1 MMPSHG
7 CSEKYSSNACGA
19 LQNAGAPK
27 FARPNQLTE
36 QSQIPKSD
44 PVADPWGGGQRG
56 RSRPPRWLAK
66 LVIRHIFGL
75 QTTTKCTGA
84 AALPGPHWGSVQRS
98 LYLLT
103 CGEGVGCPQETKP
116 LLQSFGP
123 RHPPSPP

>member
-44 PVADPWGGGQRG
+44 PVADPWGGGKGGDRAL
-56 RSRPPRWLAK
+56 PD
-66 LVIRHIFGL
+66 GL
-75 QTTTKCTGA
+75 QNLLSDTFLGFKRQQNVQGLRLC
-84 AALPGPHWGSVQRS
+84 PGPTGGAYSAP
-98 LYLLT
+98 YT
-103 CGEGVGCPQETKP
+103 Y
-116 LLQSFGP
+116 
-123 RHPPSPP
+123 